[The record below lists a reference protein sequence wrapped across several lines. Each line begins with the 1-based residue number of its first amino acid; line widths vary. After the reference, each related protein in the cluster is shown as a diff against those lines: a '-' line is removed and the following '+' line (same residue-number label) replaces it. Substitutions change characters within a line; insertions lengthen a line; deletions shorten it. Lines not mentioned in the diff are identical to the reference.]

1 VVEAFHS
8 PSPRGRDIPPS
19 PQLLAVDPNAPLVRE
34 FVLRNLLR
42 GTIRVFPGGPG
53 ELFLLP
59 TGIPPVMAARS
70 LQARG

>member
-1 VVEAFHS
+1 MVEGFHS
-8 PSPRGRDIPPS
+8 PSPRGREIPPS

-53 ELFLLP
+53 TLFLLP
-59 TGIPPVMAARS
+59 TGIPPVMVARP